1 MFITGNWEGFILCKT
16 ILMVNISKI
25 YSSGSTPTSGPSL
38 PLREYV
44 ELQVDYWTVIQKPES
59 TDKGDKSSK
68 KDSNKSSLK
77 SSFKSVQVTRLPHG
91 SAPQGDNQMIP
102 FTLVTVMREKKQ
114 KSTWFFKS
122 ENFQDYSDVKTNNWV
137 KLGHLKQ
144 TPDIRGVI

>member
-1 MFITGNWEGFILCKT
+1 MFISEKLLFLCKR
-16 ILMVNISKI
+16 ILMLNISNI
-25 YSSGSTPTSGPSL
+25 HSSGSTPTSGPSL

-114 KSTWFFKS
+114 KSRWFFMG
-122 ENFQDYSDVKTNNWV
+122 ENCQDYFHMVKSGQPPHKRVYIKNS
-137 KLGHLKQ
+137 LISHLK
-144 TPDIRGVI
+144 